1 MAQNKIDSTEADEI
15 AASFLK
21 IESEDSE
28 VIELAL
34 ADKHDISMEVFHDI
48 CNHLFSMIDISV
60 SPLTNTPLIG
70 FGTGS
75 HWIAKKE
82 ITSQFIN
89 AVIQWT
95 SEGEDFEGVNGYSRD
110 ITSDGKKEFEITIK
124 KYPLT
129 PKTHD

>member
-1 MAQNKIDSTEADEI
+1 MAQNKIDWTESNEI

-21 IESEDSE
+21 IESEDSD
-28 VIELAL
+28 VIEQAL

-48 CNHLFSMIDISV
+48 CNHLFSMIDLAV
-60 SPLTNTPLIG
+60 SPLTNTPMIG
-70 FGTGS
+70 FGTGE
-75 HWIAKKE
+75 HWIAKKD

-95 SEGEDFEGVNGYSRD
+95 SEGEDFEGVKGYSRD
-110 ITSDGKKEFEITIK
+110 ITSDGKKEFEVTIK

-129 PKTHD
+129 PKSHE

>member
-1 MAQNKIDSTEADEI
+1 MAQNKIDQTEAEEI

-28 VIELAL
+28 VIEQAL
-34 ADKHDISMEVFHDI
+34 ADEHNISMEVFHNI
-48 CNHLFSMIDISV
+48 CNHLFSMIDLSF
-60 SPLTNTPLIG
+60 SPLTNTPMIG

-75 HWIAKKE
+75 QWLAKKE

-95 SEGEDFEGVNGYSRD
+95 SEGKDFEGVKGYSRD

-124 KYPLT
+124 KYPL
-129 PKTHD
+129 KQKSHE